1 MKKAVSGRTTY
12 APVSELDKARDDK
25 MNPRE
30 ALDILESRARESED
44 YIIRNADV
52 GSAVFEYLAE
62 HGAPATRQAVAAN
75 PATPARINRL
85 LADDVAEEVRAE
97 LAAKIARL
105 MPGLKARE
113 SDEAVALTLAT
124 LEVLARDSAVRVRA
138 ILADEIKHLDCV
150 PRDIALRLAQDVD
163 ALVAAPILEYSPLL
177 SDADLMEIIAG
188 GQVQQILAAVARR
201 RPLGEEV
208 ADALVQ
214 SLDVSAVAALLV
226 NPDAK
231 MRKETLDRIVEEA
244 ETIESW
250 HQPLVMRADLSARAI
265 RRIGSF
271 VGASLLEQLVSRGD
285 LSDATRAHLNRRL
298 RVRLEQNDEE
308 SGLDSAAQI
317 VAAAKAQ
324 GTLDDGFVEN
334 AAAAGSRET
343 VTLALAV
350 LAQVPEATVRKI
362 LSQRGAKPV
371 VALAWRAH
379 LSMRTAFKIQTSVMK
394 LTGRDLLP
402 ARGGINFPLSKEE
415 MRWHLAYFDIPA

>member
-12 APVSELDKARDDK
+12 APVSELDKAREGK

-30 ALDILESRARESED
+30 ALDILETRARESED

-62 HGAPATRQAVAAN
+62 HGAPGTRQAVAAN

-85 LADDVAEEVRAE
+85 LADDVAEDVRAE

-163 ALVAAPILEYSPLL
+163 ELVAAPILEYSPLL

-271 VGASLLEQLVSRGD
+271 VGASLLEQLVARGD

-298 RVRLEQNDEE
+298 RARLEQNDEE
-308 SGLDSAAQI
+308 SGADSAAQI
-317 VAAAKAQ
+317 VASAKAQ

-334 AAAAGSRET
+334 AATAGSRET
-343 VTLALAV
+343 VTLALAS

-362 LSQRGAKPV
+362 LGQRGAKPV

>member
-1 MKKAVSGRTTY
+1 MKKAVSGRTDY
-12 APVSELDKARDDK
+12 APAPERESL
-25 MNPRE
+25 NPRE
-30 ALDILESRARESED
+30 ALDILELRARESED

-85 LADDVAEEVRAE
+85 LADDTAEEVRAE

-113 SDEAVALTLAT
+113 SEEAVALTLAT
-124 LEVLARDSAVRVRA
+124 LEVLARDTAVRVRA

-150 PRDIALRLAQDVD
+150 PRDVALRLAHDVD
-163 ALVAAPILEYSPLL
+163 DLVAAPILEYSPLL
-177 SDADLMEIIAG
+177 SDADLMEIIAS
-188 GQVQQILAAVARR
+188 GQVRQILAAVARR

-208 ADALVQ
+208 SDALVQ

-250 HQPLVMRADLSARAI
+250 HQPLVLRADLSARAI

-271 VGASLLEQLVSRGD
+271 VGAALLEQLVARGD

-298 RVRLEQNDEE
+298 RARLEQGEAE
-308 SGLDSAAQI
+308 SGADSAAQI
-317 VAAAKAQ
+317 VAAARAG

-343 VTLALAV
+343 VTLALAS

-362 LSQRGAKPV
+362 LSQRGAKPL
-371 VALAWRAH
+371 VALVWRAH

>member
-1 MKKAVSGRTTY
+1 M
-12 APVSELDKARDDK
+12 D
-25 MNPRE
+25 PRE
-30 ALDILESRARESED
+30 ALDILETRARESED

-85 LADDVAEEVRAE
+85 LADDADEDVRAE

-105 MPGLKARE
+105 MPGLKTRE
-113 SDEAVALTLAT
+113 SEDVVTLTLAT
-124 LEVLARDSAVRVRA
+124 LDVLARDTAVRVRA

-150 PRDIALRLAQDVD
+150 PRDVALRLANDVED
-163 ALVAAPILEYSPLL
+163 LVAAPILEYSPLL

-188 GQVQQILAAVARR
+188 GQVRQILAAVARR
-201 RPLGEEV
+201 RPLSEEV
-208 ADALVQ
+208 SDALVQ

-271 VGASLLEQLVSRGD
+271 VGAALLEQLVARGD
-285 LSDATRAHLNRRL
+285 LSDATKAHLNRRL
-298 RVRLEQNDEE
+298 RSRLEQGDTE
-308 SGLDSAAQI
+308 SGTDSAAQV
-317 VAAAKAQ
+317 VAAAKAG

-343 VTLALAV
+343 VTLALAA

-394 LTGRDLLP
+394 LTGRELLP
-402 ARGGINFPLSKEE
+402 ARGGIHFPLSKEE
-415 MRWHLAYFDIPA
+415 MRWHLAYFDISA

>member
-1 MKKAVSGRTTY
+1 MKKAVSGRLPY
-12 APVSELDKARDDK
+12 APTPERQGLD
-25 MNPRE
+25 PRA
-30 ALDILESRARESED
+30 ALDILEVRARESED

-62 HGAPATRQAVAAN
+62 YGAPATRQAVAAN
-75 PATPARINRL
+75 PVTPARINRL
-85 LADDVAEEVRAE
+85 LADDSAEDVRAE

-105 MPGLKARE
+105 MPGLEARE
-113 SDEAVALTLAT
+113 NEETVTLTLAT

-150 PRDIALRLAQDVD
+150 PRDVALRLAQDVEEM
-163 ALVAAPILEYSPLL
+163 VAAPILEYSPLL
-177 SDADLMEIIAG
+177 SEADLMEIIAG
-188 GQVQQILAAVARR
+188 GQVQQILTAVARR
-201 RPLGEEV
+201 RPLGEDV
-208 ADALVQ
+208 SDALVQ

-226 NPDAK
+226 NSDAK

-244 ETIESW
+244 ETIEGW
-250 HQPLVMRADLSARAI
+250 HLPLVLRADLSARAI

-271 VGASLLEQLVSRGD
+271 VGASLLEQLVARGD
-285 LSDATRAHLNRRL
+285 LSDVTRTHLSRRL
-298 RVRLEQNDEE
+298 RTRLEQGGDAEKSTE
-308 SGLDSAAQI
+308 SAAQI

-334 AAAAGSRET
+334 AAASGSRET
-343 VTLALAV
+343 VTLALAL
-350 LAQVPEATVRKI
+350 LAQVPEGTVRKI
-362 LSQRGAKPV
+362 LNQRSAKPA
-371 VALAWRAH
+371 VALVWRAH

-394 LTGRDLLP
+394 LAGRELLP

>member
-1 MKKAVSGRTTY
+1 MKKAVSGRTSY
-12 APVSELDKARDDK
+12 APTPERENL
-25 MNPRE
+25 NPRE
-30 ALDILESRARESED
+30 ALDILEVRARESED

-62 HGAPATRQAVAAN
+62 YGAPATRQAVAAN
-75 PATPARINRL
+75 PATPPRINRL
-85 LADDVAEEVRAE
+85 LADDSAEDVRAE

-105 MPGLKARE
+105 MPGLEARE
-113 SDEAVALTLAT
+113 NQETVALTLTT

-150 PRDIALRLAQDVD
+150 PRDVALRLAHDVED
-163 ALVAAPILEYSPLL
+163 LVAAPILEYSPLL
-177 SDADLMEIIAG
+177 SQADLMEIIAG
-188 GQVQQILAAVARR
+188 GRVQQILSAVARR
-201 RPLGEEV
+201 RPLGEDV
-208 ADALVQ
+208 SDALVQ
-214 SLDVSAVAALLV
+214 SLDISTIAALLV

-231 MRKETLDRIVEEA
+231 IRKETLDRIVEEA

-250 HQPLVMRADLSARAI
+250 HQPLALRADLSARAI

-271 VGASLLEQLVSRGD
+271 VGASLLEQLVARGD

-298 RVRLEQNDEE
+298 RTRLEQGGDIETGTEN
-308 SGLDSAAQI
+308 AAQL
-317 VAAAKAQ
+317 VASAKAQ

-334 AAAAGSRET
+334 AAAAGNRET
-343 VTLALAV
+343 VILALSA
-350 LAQVPEATVRKI
+350 LAQVPESTVRKM
-362 LSQRGAKPV
+362 LGQHGAKPV
-371 VALAWRAH
+371 VALVWRAH

-394 LTGRDLLP
+394 LMGRDLLP

>member
-1 MKKAVSGRTTY
+1 MKKAVSGRTDY
-12 APVSELDKARDDK
+12 APAPEREGL
-25 MNPRE
+25 NPRE
-30 ALDILESRARESED
+30 ALDILELRARESED

-85 LADDVAEEVRAE
+85 LADDTAEEVRAE

-113 SDEAVALTLAT
+113 SEEAVALTLAT
-124 LEVLARDSAVRVRA
+124 LEVLARDTAVRVRA

-150 PRDIALRLAQDVD
+150 PRDVALRLAHDVD
-163 ALVAAPILEYSPLL
+163 DLVAAPILEYSPLL
-177 SDADLMEIIAG
+177 SDADLMEIIAS
-188 GQVQQILAAVARR
+188 GQVRQILAAVARR
-201 RPLGEEV
+201 HPLGEEV
-208 ADALVQ
+208 SDALVQ

-250 HQPLVMRADLSARAI
+250 HQPLVLRADLSARAI

-271 VGASLLEQLVSRGD
+271 VGAALLEQLVARGD

-298 RVRLEQNDEE
+298 RARLEQGEAE
-308 SGLDSAAQI
+308 SGADSAAQI
-317 VAAAKAQ
+317 VAAARAG

-343 VTLALAV
+343 VTLALAS

-362 LSQRGAKPV
+362 LSQRGAKPL
-371 VALAWRAH
+371 VALVWRAH

-402 ARGGINFPLSKEE
+402 ARGGVNFPLSKEE

>member
-1 MKKAVSGRTTY
+1 MKKAVSGRASY
-12 APVSELDKARDDK
+12 APAPEREGLA
-25 MNPRE
+25 PRE
-30 ALDILESRARESED
+30 ALDILELRARESED

-85 LADDVAEEVRAE
+85 LADDAAEDVRAE

-113 SDEAVALTLAT
+113 SEEAVALTLAT

-150 PRDIALRLAQDVD
+150 PREVALRLAHDVD
-163 ALVAAPILEYSPLL
+163 DLVAAPIVEYSPLL

-188 GQVQQILAAVARR
+188 GQVRQVLTAVARR
-201 RPLGEEV
+201 RPLNEDV
-208 ADALVQ
+208 SDALVQ

-250 HQPLVMRADLSARAI
+250 HQPLVLRADLSARAI
-265 RRIGSF
+265 RRIGGF
-271 VGASLLEQLVSRGD
+271 VGASLLEQLVGRGD
-285 LSDATRAHLNRRL
+285 LSDVTKAHLNRRL
-298 RVRLEQNDEE
+298 RVRLEQGDAE
-308 SGLDSAAQI
+308 SGAESAAQV
-317 VAAAKAQ
+317 VATAKAQ

-343 VTLALAV
+343 VTLALAAM
-350 LAQVPEATVRKI
+350 AQVPEATVRKI

-379 LSMRTAFKIQTSVMK
+379 LSMRTAFKIQISVMK

>member
-1 MKKAVSGRTTY
+1 MKKAVSGRTSY
-12 APVSELDKARDDK
+12 APERDKAREAMD
-25 MNPRE
+25 PRE
-30 ALDILESRARESED
+30 APDILETRARESED

-85 LADDVAEEVRAE
+85 LADDAAEEVRAE
-97 LAAKIARL
+97 LAAKIGRL

-113 SDEAVALTLAT
+113 SEEAIALTLAT
-124 LEVLARDSAVRVRA
+124 LEVLARDTAVRVRA
-138 ILADEIKHLDCV
+138 ILADEIKHLDCI
-150 PRDIALRLAQDVD
+150 PRDVALRLAQDVD
-163 ALVAAPILEYSPLL
+163 ELVAAPILEYSPLL

-188 GQVQQILAAVARR
+188 GQVRQILAAVARR

-208 ADALVQ
+208 SDALVQ

-244 ETIESW
+244 EAIESW

-271 VGASLLEQLVSRGD
+271 VGASLLEQLVARGD

-298 RVRLEQNDEE
+298 RARLEQNDGE
-308 SGLDSAAQI
+308 SGAESAAQI
-317 VAAAKAQ
+317 VAAARAQ

-334 AAAAGSRET
+334 AASAGSRET
-343 VTLALAV
+343 VTLALAS

-362 LSQRGAKPV
+362 LGQRGAKPL
-371 VALAWRAH
+371 VALVWRAH

>member
-1 MKKAVSGRTTY
+1 MKKAISGSTSH
-12 APVSELDKARDDK
+12 APEREGL
-25 MNPRE
+25 NPRE
-30 ALDILESRARESED
+30 ALDILEMRARESED

-75 PATPARINRL
+75 PATPARVNRL
-85 LADDVAEEVRAE
+85 LADDAAEEVRAE

-113 SDEAVALTLAT
+113 SEEAVALTLAT
-124 LEVLARDSAVRVRA
+124 LEILARDTAVRVRA
-138 ILADEIKHLDCV
+138 ILADEIKHLDCI
-150 PRDIALRLAQDVD
+150 PRDVALRLAHDVD
-163 ALVAAPILEYSPLL
+163 DLVAAPVLEYSPLL

-188 GQVQQILAAVARR
+188 GQVQQVLTAVARR

-208 ADALVQ
+208 SDALVQ
-214 SLDVSAVAALLV
+214 SLDVSAIAALLV

-244 ETIESW
+244 EVIESW
-250 HQPLVMRADLSARAI
+250 HQPLVLRADLSARAI
-265 RRIGSF
+265 RRIGGF
-271 VGASLLEQLVSRGD
+271 VGAALLEQLVARGD

-298 RVRLEQNDEE
+298 RARLEQSDVEG
-308 SGLDSAAQI
+308 SADSAADI
-317 VAAAKAQ
+317 VAAARAG

-343 VTLALAV
+343 VTLALAA
-350 LAQVPEATVRKI
+350 LAQVPEAKVRKI

-402 ARGGINFPLSKEE
+402 ARGGVNFPLSKEE

>member
-12 APVSELDKARDDK
+12 APVPELDKAREGK

-30 ALDILESRARESED
+30 ALDILETRARESED

-113 SDEAVALTLAT
+113 SDEVVALTLAT
-124 LEVLARDSAVRVRA
+124 LEILARDSAVRVRA

-150 PRDIALRLAQDVD
+150 PRDIALRLARDVD
-163 ALVAAPILEYSPLL
+163 ELVAAPILEYSPLL

-188 GQVQQILAAVARR
+188 GQVQQVLAAVARR

-271 VGASLLEQLVSRGD
+271 VGASLLEQLVARGD

-298 RVRLEQNDEE
+298 RTRLEQSDEE
-308 SGLDSAAQI
+308 GGADSAAQI

-343 VTLALAV
+343 VTLALAA

-362 LSQRGAKPV
+362 LGQRGAKPV

-394 LTGRDLLP
+394 LTGRELLP

>member
-12 APVSELDKARDDK
+12 APVPELDKAREGK

-30 ALDILESRARESED
+30 ALDILETRAREIED

-85 LADDVAEEVRAE
+85 LADDVAEDVRAE

-163 ALVAAPILEYSPLL
+163 ELVAAPILEYSPLL

-208 ADALVQ
+208 SDALVQ
-214 SLDVSAVAALLV
+214 SLDVSAIAALLV

-250 HQPLVMRADLSARAI
+250 HQPLVLRADLSARAI

-285 LSDATRAHLNRRL
+285 LSDATRAHLGRRL

-308 SGLDSAAQI
+308 SGVDSAAQI
-317 VAAAKAQ
+317 VAAAKSQ

-334 AAAAGSRET
+334 AATAGSRET
-343 VTLALAV
+343 VTLALAA

-362 LSQRGAKPV
+362 LGQRGAKPV